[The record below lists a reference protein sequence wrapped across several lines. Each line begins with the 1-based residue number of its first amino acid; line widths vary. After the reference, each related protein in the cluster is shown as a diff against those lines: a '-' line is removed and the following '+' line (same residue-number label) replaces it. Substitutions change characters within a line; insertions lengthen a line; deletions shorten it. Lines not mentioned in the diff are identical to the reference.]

1 MKQVASRLRAG
12 TSLRDS
18 TSTFQP
24 VVDQLALVESSNPQ
38 DLAVVSARKASNLFN
53 ALQTAWGVRIRATQ
67 TVYGEKFYNCKI
79 LKMSANAFNSIAG
92 ADSFSWNYKK
102 GLFGID
108 LCKVGY
114 GQLPEDYMRPIVVR
128 VLTEGSISPEEI
140 AAREKAEEERTAKL
154 KREQELCALGPWNR
168 YLEENPNMK
177 TWVSANPKA
186 AAKAKEKYIN
196 DPNNKTDCRVGL
208 ERIYDSGGM
217 SSSLFIAP

>member
-1 MKQVASRLRAG
+1 
-12 TSLRDS
+12 
-18 TSTFQP
+18 
-24 VVDQLALVESSNPQ
+24 
-38 DLAVVSARKASNLFN
+38 
-53 ALQTAWGVRIRATQ
+53 
-67 TVYGEKFYNCKI
+67 
-79 LKMSANAFNSIAG
+79 LKLSANTFNSIAG
-92 ADSFSWNYKK
+92 SYSFSWNYKK

-177 TWVSANPKA
+177 TWASANPKA
-186 AAKAKEKYIN
+186 AAEAKAKFIK
-196 DPNNKTDCRVGL
+196 DPKNKADCSVG
-208 ERIYDSGGM
+208 IYDLGNST
-217 SSSLFIAP
+217 SSPSFFVP